1 MCLVGFAA
9 CGGGTKPSSQAAGDT
24 VDFKYA
30 RLLHAVRHDGYTEV
44 SISDPWHKGKV
55 LHRYVLVPRGGS
67 VPGNVPEGTVV
78 RVPLQRVIPFSVV
91 HAGLVMDLGRTE
103 TIVGLADVQYVRNP
117 MLRRLCSEG
126 KVADVGSSMSPA
138 VERIMDAAPDA
149 VLVSPFENSGG
160 YGRLEETGVPVIECA
175 EYMEPT
181 ALGRAEWMRFFGMLM
196 GREASADSLFAV
208 VDSSYGALKALAA
221 SAQTHPTVLM
231 DKKTGSVWYV
241 PGGRSTLGGMIA
253 DAGGV
258 YPFGQ
263 NADAGSLALPFE
275 TVLEK
280 AGEADVWAFRY
291 SGNRPATYSSLKS
304 EFHGYG
310 QLKAVGT
317 HKCFGCNVDE
327 TPFYEETPFRPDF
340 LLADFIQMFHP
351 ELAGLHGLRYF
362 HPVEE

>member
-181 ALGRAEWMRFFGMLM
+181 ALG
-196 GREASADSLFAV
+196 
-208 VDSSYGALKALAA
+208 
-221 SAQTHPTVLM
+221 
-231 DKKTGSVWYV
+231 
-241 PGGRSTLGGMIA
+241 
-253 DAGGV
+253 
-258 YPFGQ
+258 GQ
-263 NADAGSLALPFE
+263 
-275 TVLEK
+275 
-280 AGEADVWAFRY
+280 
-291 SGNRPATYSSLKS
+291 SG
-304 EFHGYG
+304 
-310 QLKAVGT
+310 
-317 HKCFGCNVDE
+317 
-327 TPFYEETPFRPDF
+327 
-340 LLADFIQMFHP
+340 
-351 ELAGLHGLRYF
+351 
-362 HPVEE
+362 